1 MEKQAT
7 NSTKQLKMNFESGN
21 KNVKVISINRT
32 QNKDLT
38 ARILNRKRTSL

>member
-1 MEKQAT
+1 M
-7 NSTKQLKMNFESGN
+7 NSTKQLKLNFESR
-21 KNVKVISINRT
+21 KKTVKVISINRA